1 MTRIKTLFA
10 GVSLALALLLASGS
24 AYALDDHTWVSSTG
38 GGAACTRTAP
48 CRYFTDAVAAT
59 AAGGVISM
67 VDSGDFGSVTITK
80 SLTIRAE
87 GADGGATLTN
97 AFGPFIAIDAAAT
110 DAVTLEG
117 LNFSGAGGVL
127 FESGGQLHVVRCV
140 ITNGNEAGPNV
151 GIKFAPN
158 SPSKLSVTDSV
169 ITNEGNGT
177 GGGIVVKPRA
187 GGSAQVALERVTVNG
202 NAFGVVADGT
212 GSTAGIN
219 MTIADSMI
227 ANNIQDGIIATTP
240 ASVSPAAAHCSVLE
254 ITVSRPTAATAR
266 SPDRWR

>member
-59 AAGGVISM
+59 AAGGVISV

-117 LNFSGAGGVL
+117 L
-127 FESGGQLHVVRCV
+127 
-140 ITNGNEAGPNV
+140 I
-151 GIKFAPN
+151 
-158 SPSKLSVTDSV
+158 
-169 ITNEGNGT
+169 GNGT
-177 GGGIVVKPRA
+177 GLSFSGGGALLSFGNNNVEA
-187 GGSAQVALERVTVNG
+187 NGSNGAFSGPVALK
-202 NAFGVVADGT
+202 
-212 GSTAGIN
+212 
-219 MTIADSMI
+219 
-227 ANNIQDGIIATTP
+227 
-240 ASVSPAAAHCSVLE
+240 
-254 ITVSRPTAATAR
+254 
-266 SPDRWR
+266 